1 MDIFKSE
8 FIASSPN
15 VKNCPN
21 EFIPEHA
28 FIGRSNVGKSSLVN
42 SICRKKKLAK
52 ISGTPGKTKLINHFK
67 INDSWYLTD
76 LPGYGYANVSKTA
89 KKNIDKLIIDY
100 FLHRK
105 QVKLIF
111 LIIDIRHKPLDI
123 DLSFMLWLINQGK
136 RFSVIFSKCDKIKE
150 GTLKAQDYMLEI
162 KNKLNSNLKY
172 FITSSK
178 KKDGIDEVLKYINS
192 YNNL

>member
-1 MDIFKSE
+1 MDVFKSE

-21 EFIPEHA
+21 EFIPEYA

-42 SICRKKKLAK
+42 SICKKKKLAK
-52 ISGTPGKTKLINHFK
+52 ISRTPGKTKLINHFK

-76 LPGYGYANVSKTA
+76 LPGYGYANVSKTV
-89 KKNIDKLIIDY
+89 KKNIDKLITEY

-105 QVKLIF
+105 QVRLIF

-123 DLSFMLWLINQGK
+123 DLNFMSWLINQGI
-136 RFSVIFSKCDKIKE
+136 RFSIIFSKCDKIKKGMFIAE
-150 GTLKAQDYMLEI
+150 QYMLDI
-162 KNKLNSNLKY
+162 KIKLNEKPKY

-178 KKDGIDEVLKYINS
+178 KKEGVNEVLKHINS
-192 YNNL
+192 QNIL

>member
-1 MDIFKSE
+1 MNIFKSE
-8 FIASSPN
+8 FIASSAN

-21 EFIPEHA
+21 EFIPEYA

-42 SICRKKKLAK
+42 SICQKKKIAK
-52 ISGTPGKTKLINHFK
+52 ISRIPGKTKLINHFK

-76 LPGYGYANVSKTA
+76 LPGYGYANVSKTT
-89 KKNIDKLIIDY
+89 KKNIDKLLTDY

-105 QVKLIF
+105 QIKLIF

-136 RFSVIFSKCDKIKE
+136 KFSVIFSKCDKTKE
-150 GTLKAQDYMLEI
+150 GIFKAEDYMLEI
-162 KNKLNSNLKY
+162 KNKINNNPKY

-178 KKDGIDEVLKYINS
+178 KKEGIVEVIKFINRH
-192 YNNL
+192 NIL

>member
-15 VKNCPN
+15 VKNCPD
-21 EFIPEHA
+21 ELIPEYA

-42 SICRKKKLAK
+42 SICKKKKLAK

-76 LPGYGYANVSKTA
+76 LPGYGYANVSKTV

-100 FLHRK
+100 FLNRR

-123 DLSFMLWLINQGK
+123 DLSFMLWLIKQGK
-136 RFSVIFSKCDKIKE
+136 KFSVIFSKCDKIKGE
-150 GTLKAQDYMLEI
+150 IFKAQDYMLDI
-162 KNKLNSNLKY
+162 KNKLNNNPKY

-178 KKDGIDEVLKYINS
+178 KKEGINEVLKYINS
-192 YNNL
+192 CNIL

>member
-15 VKNCPN
+15 IKNCPN
-21 EFIPEHA
+21 EFIPEYA

-42 SICRKKKLAK
+42 SICRKRNIAK
-52 ISGTPGKTKLINHFK
+52 VSGKPGKTKLINHFK

-76 LPGYGYANVSKTA
+76 LPGYGYANVSKTV
-89 KKNIDKLIIDY
+89 KKNIDKLVRDY

-105 QVKLIF
+105 QIKLIF
-111 LIIDIRHKPLDI
+111 LIVDIRHKPQDV
-123 DLSFMLWLINQGK
+123 DLNFMSWLINQGK
-136 RFSVIFSKCDKIKE
+136 RFALIFSKSDKIRKE
-150 GTLKAQDYMLEI
+150 KFDAKDYMLKI
-162 KNKLNSNLKY
+162 KSKLNENPKY

-178 KKDGIDEVLKYINS
+178 KKEGIEEILKYINRH
-192 YNNL
+192 NIL

>member
-1 MDIFKSE
+1 MGVFKSE

-21 EFIPEHA
+21 EFIPEYA

-42 SICRKKKLAK
+42 SICKKKKLAK

-76 LPGYGYANVSKTA
+76 LPGYGYANISKTE

-100 FLHRK
+100 FLNRK
-105 QVKLIF
+105 QIKLIF

-123 DLSFMLWLINQGK
+123 DLNFMLWLINQGK

-150 GTLKAQDYMLEI
+150 GMFNAKEYMLEV
-162 KNKLNSNLKY
+162 KNKLNENPKY

-178 KKDGIDEVLKYINS
+178 KKEGVDEVLEYINS
-192 YNNL
+192 HNIL

>member
-21 EFIPEHA
+21 EIIPEYA

-42 SICRKKKLAK
+42 SICRKKNIAK
-52 ISGTPGKTKLINHFK
+52 ISRKPGKTKLINHFK

-76 LPGYGYANVSKTA
+76 LPGYGYANISKTV
-89 KKNIDKLIIDY
+89 KKNIDKLIRDY

-105 QVKLIF
+105 QIKLIF
-111 LIIDIRHKPLDI
+111 LIVDIRHKPQDV
-123 DLSFMLWLINQGK
+123 DLNFMSWLINQGK
-136 RFSVIFSKCDKIKE
+136 RFTLIFSKSDKIRK
-150 GTLKAQDYMLEI
+150 GKFDAKDYILEI
-162 KNKLNSNLKY
+162 KSKLNEKPKY

-178 KKDGIDEVLKYINS
+178 KKEGIEEILKYINGH
-192 YNNL
+192 NIL

>member
-1 MDIFKSE
+1 MNIFKSE
-8 FIASSPN
+8 FIASSAN

-21 EFIPEHA
+21 EFIPEYA

-42 SICRKKKLAK
+42 SICQKKKIAK
-52 ISGTPGKTKLINHFK
+52 ISRIPGKTKLINHFK

-76 LPGYGYANVSKTA
+76 LPGYGFANVSKTV
-89 KKNIDKLIIDY
+89 KNNIDKLITNY

-123 DLSFMLWLINQGK
+123 DLSFMLWLINLGK
-136 RFSVIFSKCDKIKE
+136 RFSIVFSKCDKIKE
-150 GTLKAQDYMLEI
+150 GVFKAQQYMLEI
-162 KNKLNSNLKY
+162 KNRLNDNPKY

-178 KKDGIDEVLKYINS
+178 KKEGIDEVLKYINS
-192 YNNL
+192 HNIL

>member
-21 EFIPEHA
+21 EIIPEYA

-42 SICRKKKLAK
+42 SICRKRNIAK
-52 ISGTPGKTKLINHFK
+52 ISGKPGKTKLINHFK

-76 LPGYGYANVSKTA
+76 LPGYGYANVSKTV
-89 KKNIDKLIIDY
+89 KKNIDKLIRDY

-105 QVKLIF
+105 QIKLIF
-111 LIIDIRHKPLDI
+111 LIVDIRHKPQDI
-123 DLSFMLWLINQGK
+123 DLNFMSWLINQGK
-136 RFSVIFSKCDKIKE
+136 RFTLIFSKSDKIKKE
-150 GTLKAQDYMLEI
+150 KFDAKDYMLKI
-162 KNKLNSNLKY
+162 KSKLNENPKY

-178 KKDGIDEVLKYINS
+178 KKEGIEEILKYINGH
-192 YNNL
+192 NIL

>member
-1 MDIFKSE
+1 MDVYKSE

-21 EFIPEHA
+21 EFIPEYA

-42 SICRKKKLAK
+42 SICKKKKLAK

-76 LPGYGYANVSKTA
+76 LPGYGYANVSKTV
-89 KKNIDKLIIDY
+89 KKKIDKLITEY

-105 QVKLIF
+105 QVRLIF

-123 DLSFMLWLINQGK
+123 DLNFMLWLIKQRM

-150 GTLKAQDYMLEI
+150 GMFIAQQYMLELKI
-162 KNKLNSNLKY
+162 KLNEKPKY

-178 KKDGIDEVLKYINS
+178 KKEGVDEVLKHINS
-192 YNNL
+192 HNIL

>member
-21 EFIPEHA
+21 EFIPEYA
-28 FIGRSNVGKSSLVN
+28 FIGRSNVGKSSLIN
-42 SICRKKKLAK
+42 SICKKKKLAK
-52 ISGTPGKTKLINHFK
+52 TSGKPGKTKLINHFK

-76 LPGYGYANVSKTA
+76 LPGYGYANLSKTV
-89 KKNIDKLIIDY
+89 KKNIDELVTDY

-105 QVKLIF
+105 QLRLIF
-111 LIIDIRHKPLDI
+111 LIIDIRHKPLAI
-123 DLSFMLWLINQGK
+123 DLSFMSWLINKGK
-136 RFSVIFSKCDKIKE
+136 RFSVIFSKCDK
-150 GTLKAQDYMLEI
+150 LKMGSINAKDYMLEI
-162 KNKLNSNLKY
+162 NNKLNENPKY

-178 KKDGIDEVLKYINS
+178 KKEGIGEVLEHINIH
-192 YNNL
+192 NTL

>member
-8 FIASSPN
+8 FIASSPD

-21 EFIPEHA
+21 ELIPEYA

-42 SICRKKKLAK
+42 SICKKKNLAK

-76 LPGYGYANVSKTA
+76 LPGYGYANVSKTV

-123 DLSFMLWLINQGK
+123 DLSFMLWLIKHGK

-150 GTLKAQDYMLEI
+150 GIFRAQDYMIDI
-162 KNKLNSNLKY
+162 KNKLNNNPKY

-178 KKDGIDEVLKYINS
+178 KKEGIDEVLKYINS
-192 YNNL
+192 DNIL

>member
-1 MDIFKSE
+1 MGVFKSE

-21 EFIPEHA
+21 EFIPEYA

-42 SICRKKKLAK
+42 SICKKKKLAK

-76 LPGYGYANVSKTA
+76 LPGYGYANISKTE

-100 FLHRK
+100 FLNRK
-105 QVKLIF
+105 QIKLIF

-123 DLSFMLWLINQGK
+123 DLNFMLWLINQGK

-150 GTLKAQDYMLEI
+150 GMFNAKEYMLEG
-162 KNKLNSNLKY
+162 KNKLNENPKY

-178 KKDGIDEVLKYINS
+178 KKEGVDEVLEYINS
-192 YNNL
+192 HNTL

>member
-8 FIASSPN
+8 FIGSSPN

-21 EFIPEHA
+21 EFIPEYA
-28 FIGRSNVGKSSLVN
+28 FIGRSNVGKSSLIN
-42 SICRKKKLAK
+42 SICQKKKLAK

-76 LPGYGYANVSKTA
+76 LPGYGYANVSKTV
-89 KKNIDKLIIDY
+89 KKNIDKLITDY

-123 DLSFMLWLINQGK
+123 DLSFMLWLNNQGK
-136 RFSVIFSKCDKIKE
+136 RFSIIFSKCDKIKE
-150 GTLKAQDYMLEI
+150 GAFMAKDYIQKI
-162 KNKLNSNLKY
+162 KNKLNDNPKY

-178 KKDGIDEVLKYINS
+178 KKEGIIAKSKKE
-192 YNNL
+192 

>member
-21 EFIPEHA
+21 EIIPEYA

-42 SICRKKKLAK
+42 SICRKRNIAK
-52 ISGTPGKTKLINHFK
+52 VSGKPGKTKLINHFK

-76 LPGYGYANVSKTA
+76 LPGYGYANISKTV
-89 KKNIDKLIIDY
+89 KKNIDKLIRDY

-105 QVKLIF
+105 QIKLIF
-111 LIIDIRHKPLDI
+111 LIVDIRHKPQDI
-123 DLSFMLWLINQGK
+123 DLNFMSWLINQGK
-136 RFSVIFSKCDKIKE
+136 RFTLIFSKSDKIKKE
-150 GTLKAQDYMLEI
+150 KFDAKDYMLKI
-162 KNKLNSNLKY
+162 KSKLNENPKY

-178 KKDGIDEVLKYINS
+178 KKEGIEEILKYINGH
-192 YNNL
+192 NIL

>member
-21 EFIPEHA
+21 EFIPEYA

-42 SICRKKKLAK
+42 SICKKKKLAK
-52 ISGTPGKTKLINHFK
+52 ISGTPGKTQLINHFK

-76 LPGYGYANVSKTA
+76 LPGYGYANVSKTV
-89 KKNIDKLIIDY
+89 KKNINKLITDY
-100 FLHRK
+100 FLNRK

-150 GTLKAQDYMLEI
+150 GVFKAQDYMLEI
-162 KNKLNSNLKY
+162 KNKLNNNPKY

-178 KKDGIDEVLKYINS
+178 KKEGIDEVLKYINS
-192 YNNL
+192 HNTL

>member
-1 MDIFKSE
+1 MDVFKSE

-21 EFIPEHA
+21 EFIPEYA

-42 SICRKKKLAK
+42 SICKKKKLAK
-52 ISGTPGKTKLINHFK
+52 ISGTPGKTQLINHFK

-76 LPGYGYANVSKTA
+76 LPGYGYANVSKTV
-89 KKNIDKLIIDY
+89 KKNIDKLITDY
-100 FLHRK
+100 FLNRK

-123 DLSFMLWLINQGK
+123 DLSFMLWLINKGK

-150 GTLKAQDYMLEI
+150 GIFKAQDYMLEI
-162 KNKLNSNLKY
+162 KNKLNNNPKY

-178 KKDGIDEVLKYINS
+178 TKEGINEVVNYINS
-192 YNNL
+192 LNIL